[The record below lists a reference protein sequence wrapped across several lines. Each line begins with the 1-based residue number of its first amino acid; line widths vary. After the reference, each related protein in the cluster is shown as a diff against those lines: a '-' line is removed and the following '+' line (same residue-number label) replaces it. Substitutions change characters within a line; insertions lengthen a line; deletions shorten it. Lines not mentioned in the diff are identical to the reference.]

1 MSLNPLLLVGAGIG
15 AYLVFKKP
23 TKSTIKKTIPPVN
36 NKPEETKTGFTLND
50 CNELIITNEDQFS
63 EYNKNILDTLIN
75 TKPFANPLN
84 TSAMK
89 FAKAYLQKLLPT
101 CADKEITTPN
111 QFLII
116 YTVLEKG
123 LNFFLI
129 NGFLVADRWKKYFS
143 NDVEFDLYITS
154 QENEFVAWAESVE
167 TKDFDHDALELLE
180 KSFDVQEIPTIDRGF
195 QYDCSSIKVT
205 NNILMLSY
213 FEKLAAIVA
222 KTEKEFEN
230 PSLIELRPFAE
241 TMLSIVNPECFDKFK
256 KGEMGDHDLV
266 IVLKLFDLF
275 IQAYMNALIGIK
287 EEIEL
292 YKVNNANGQWALI
305 LQDFNIPA
313 DAMKEFDEFIKD
325 KGMYP

>member
-1 MSLNPLLLVGAGIG
+1 MSFNPLLIALPIG
-15 AYLVFKKP
+15 AYFLLKKP
-23 TKSTIKKTIPPVN
+23 EKTVKKSTKPVD
-36 NKPEETKTGFTLND
+36 NKPVESKTGFTLNE
-50 CNELIITNEDQFS
+50 CNEIIITNEDQFQ
-63 EYNKNILDTLIN
+63 EYNKNLLDTLISDKSYSN
-75 TKPFANPLN
+75 ALN

-101 CADKEITTPN
+101 CANKEITTPN

-116 YTVLEKG
+116 YAVLSKG
-123 LNFFLI
+123 LNFFLV
-129 NGFLVADRWKKYFS
+129 NRFLIADRWKKYFS
-143 NDVEFDLYITS
+143 NDVEFELYMNS
-154 QENEFVAWAESVE
+154 QEADFVYWAESVE

-313 DAMKEFDEFIKD
+313 AAIQEFDEFIKE